1 MNLSNLGVAGIPTG
15 PLSRC
20 PCCFSG
26 SLHINADF
34 CFGLCHFA
42 RCGTASVRLQPPNSQ
57 LFLQGQETSQLVQQA
72 STPSGAAAAA
82 QAEADRACSDF
93 NAASVMARTSE
104 KVRPPRPPPLMS
116 KHHARMLLLPWA
128 RCLLRIYWLRC
139 RCCHPQHAAP
149 APSLARPAALTATPT
164 TPTHDHSATSPLWA
178 RRCAGMRSWRTSW
191 TSVLESATSTQRSCF
206 TLSWYGKDGATAVR
220 AAGQM
225 PVRVHGRKQG
235 EARSPGGVV
244 CLLAAC
250 LLLSLPVHL
259 PSPPCFAP
267 RCAMPA

>member
-1 MNLSNLGVAGIPTG
+1 MHRPRVPPCQLVQPTLYLPHLHLPLCRSGYVDCQLMNLSNLGVAGIPTG

-42 RCGTASVRLQPPNSQ
+42 RCGTASVKLQPPNSQ
-57 LFLQGQETSQLVQQA
+57 LFLQGKGTSQLVQQA

-149 APSLARPAALTATPT
+149 APSLARVPPGQ
-164 TPTHDHSATSPLWA
+164 A
-178 RRCAGMRSWRTSW
+178 RRAYRN
-191 TSVLESATSTQRSCF
+191 
-206 TLSWYGKDGATAVR
+206 
-220 AAGQM
+220 
-225 PVRVHGRKQG
+225 PHH
-235 EARSPGGVV
+235 PH
-244 CLLAAC
+244 
-250 LLLSLPVHL
+250 P
-259 PSPPCFAP
+259 
-267 RCAMPA
+267 